1 MQLESWGLFRPVL
14 RYNTLSTVSY
24 NYLFMYNETYLME
37 SEDSNSVGE
46 TASIRPIPWLN
57 DIANYILYT
66 RECNALDAYLI
77 LSKYL

>member
-1 MQLESWGLFRPVL
+1 
-14 RYNTLSTVSY
+14 
-24 NYLFMYNETYLME
+24 ME

>member
-1 MQLESWGLFRPVL
+1 
-14 RYNTLSTVSY
+14 
-24 NYLFMYNETYLME
+24 ME

-77 LSKYL
+77 LSCRNTCSLISTLRTLAERFFALK